1 MCVCV
6 CMCMGGLCVRVC
18 LCLFLYHVC
27 MNSIWDTNFSF
38 HFLICHNLIS
48 FPMHNTM
55 PLHVSSIQNAELM
68 CAYLFFACSA
78 QQ

>member
-1 MCVCV
+1 MYIYIYVCVCMCVCV
-6 CMCMGGLCVRVC
+6 CVYV
-18 LCLFLYHVC
+18 YVY
-27 MNSIWDTNFSF
+27 SIWDTNFEISFSF

-48 FPMHNTM
+48 FPIHNTM
-55 PLHVSSIQNAELM
+55 PLHVSNIHNAELM